1 MSRFGASLETLGL
14 YESKLQTPESVR
26 RLENGTIPP
35 SLSPPPSLPPPA
47 HSLSQKRLREALSW
61 LRTALILLLTRATRR
76 TIPPNRLHLACTPPT
91 ASSNSPSSIR
101 TPRHTTPQT
110 HAGPLRMV
118 VGDCLVC
125 GNRTSKRCKSCSEQ
139 AGINLFFCSPEHQKL
154 VWLGHRSF
162 CGLKAFPVI
171 FPLLSKDEACD
182 IIPRLDIAP
191 QGEAEQRSSFLKFAQ
206 THIQPNM
213 TRQELATSIWCITE
227 TGEKQADDAMANV
240 KINQALLCKARISA
254 SPYINDKPLKDLI
267 VRLVTLFFVDC
278 ASAELLPTVSYT
290 FDKRQAELFHRLVAF
305 VTFTSVTLQSSCK
318 PGAKMTSLVEQ
329 YIAPQAA
336 CETALYAFACKT
348 FGQDFA
354 DKLGQTV
361 VSWLAR
367 FDVEVHDS

>member
-1 MSRFGASLETLGL
+1 
-14 YESKLQTPESVR
+14 
-26 RLENGTIPP
+26 
-35 SLSPPPSLPPPA
+35 
-47 HSLSQKRLREALSW
+47 
-61 LRTALILLLTRATRR
+61 
-76 TIPPNRLHLACTPPT
+76 
-91 ASSNSPSSIR
+91 
-101 TPRHTTPQT
+101 
-110 HAGPLRMV
+110 MV